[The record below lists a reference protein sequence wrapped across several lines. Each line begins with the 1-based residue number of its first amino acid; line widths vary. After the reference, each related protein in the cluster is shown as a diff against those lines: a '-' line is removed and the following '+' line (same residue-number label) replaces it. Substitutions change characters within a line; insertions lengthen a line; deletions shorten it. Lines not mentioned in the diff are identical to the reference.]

1 MLTEAPLKRYDMP
14 SVFDRGGIL
23 VVSGGRVKMGKRS
36 NVLLTKRVVDGAK
49 PRDKRYHVWDCDL
62 SGFALRVEP
71 TGVKT
76 FVIKYRTNG
85 GGRSATQHWFV
96 IGRHGPLTA
105 EQARKLAKVKL
116 GSIVTGADP
125 TTELQAKRREMT
137 MSALVDL
144 YEKEGCVIQRGKR
157 QGDAM
162 KPRTKAYTLARLR
175 HHVVPLLGNRRAPD
189 INAGDIERFVA
200 DVAAGKTARDE
211 KIGPRKRIIVRG
223 GAGAARKVVRDLSA
237 VFSFALRNEVVERNP
252 CENAAIRKTDNQR
265 TRYLTLEEITRLG
278 AALDE
283 LEMEGVNSKAINI
296 ARLWVLTGCRRD
308 EIAGLKWSEVNLAEG
323 LLELDESKTGK
334 STRPL
339 GAAAVALLGSLSR
352 EEDKHFVFPAERGDG
367 YFQGTKSV
375 WSKAIKRAQ
384 LSGITPHTLRHTIGS
399 TAISSGEALA
409 LTGAILGHS
418 NPRSTAIY
426 AHVQNDPSRRAANRV
441 TRKIADALA
450 GKIVSGSA
458 RPRRA
463 AGKPSSFQ
471 SDFLRQT
478 FVLRLV
484 AEGID
489 VTRAE
494 AIVAESIVGLQLRKG
509 VPE

>member
-1 MLTEAPLKRYDMP
+1 MAKRAG
-14 SVFDRGGIL
+14 VA
-23 VVSGGRVKMGKRS
+23 
-36 NVLLTKRVVDGAK
+36 LTKKVVDAAEK
-49 PRDKRYHVWDCDL
+49 QAKRYHLWDNEL
-62 SGFALRVEP
+62 AGFALRVEP
-71 TGVKT
+71 SGVKT
-76 FVIKYRTNG
+76 FMIKYRANG
-85 GGRSATQHWFV
+85 GGRSAKQRWLV
-96 IGRHGPLTA
+96 IGRFGPLTPD
-105 EQARKLAKVKL
+105 QARKIAKVKL
-116 GSIVTGADP
+116 GSVAAGADP
-125 TTELQAKRREMT
+125 ASELQAKRREMT
-137 MSALVDL
+137 MTALVDL

-157 QGDAM
+157 QGEAM

-175 HHVVPLLGNRRAPD
+175 HHVVPLLGNRRAPG

-200 DVAAGKTARDE
+200 DVTAGKTARDE
-211 KIGPRKRIIVRG
+211 KVGPRKRIIVRG

-283 LEMEGVNSKAINI
+283 LETEGVNPKAANI

-308 EIAGLKWSEVNLAEG
+308 EIAGLKWSEVNLSEG

-334 STRPL
+334 SIRPL
-339 GAAAVALLGSLSR
+339 GAEAVALLGSLPR
-352 EEDKHFVFPAERGDG
+352 EENKHFVFPAERGDG

-399 TAISSGEALA
+399 TATSSGEALA

-450 GKIVSGSA
+450 GKVAIGGA
-458 RPRRA
+458 RRSKA
-463 AGKPSSFQ
+463 AGKTSLLEP
-471 SDFLRQT
+471 DALLQT
-478 FVLRLV
+478 LVRRLV
-484 AEGID
+484 VEGIE
-489 VTRAE
+489 VSRAE
-494 AIVAESIVGLQLRKG
+494 AIVAESIVGLQLTKSPPGRS
-509 VPE
+509 